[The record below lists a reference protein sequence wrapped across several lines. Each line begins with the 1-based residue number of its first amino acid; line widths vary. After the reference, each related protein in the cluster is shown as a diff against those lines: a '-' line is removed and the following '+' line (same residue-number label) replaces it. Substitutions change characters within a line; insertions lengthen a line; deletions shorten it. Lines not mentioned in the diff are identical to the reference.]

1 MCVDEHSQALVS
13 DSTIL
18 FQVAPRKLG
27 RNPPEGGGV
36 ASPWTARWT
45 CGRAPWAAS
54 GDRTGQAAQSKMK
67 VSLSPKCFVNSVS
80 NSYS

>member
-18 FQVAPRKLG
+18 FQVAPRMLG

-45 CGRAPWAAS
+45 CARSSRAAS
-54 GDRTGQAAQSKMK
+54 GDHTGRAAQGEMK
-67 VSLSPKCFVNSVS
+67 VSLSQKCSVDS
-80 NSYS
+80 VPNL